1 MSEKQFLRHGLNG
14 NQLKLIAVISM
25 LCDHAAIRL
34 LAYGLIPALYVAGEN
49 MAAERWNQAFWI
61 LRSVGRMAFPIYV
74 FLLTEGFC
82 HTRNR
87 RRYALRLGVF
97 ALISEIP
104 FDLLVYGKIWDTHSQ
119 NVFFTLFLGV
129 LMLTAVDWIGRNTD
143 AALAQYRQMAVVV
156 GAALLAWLLR
166 TDYDAAGIM
175 LIAVLFW
182 FRLTP
187 DTACLAGFLLGLLFL
202 AAAESKPVYLP
213 GLAAAF
219 CQIRCYNGTR
229 GGFRGK
235 WFFYLVYPVHL
246 LVLYGISRLVFG

>member
-119 NVFFTLFLGV
+119 NIFFTLFLGV

-156 GAALLAWLLR
+156 GAALLAWFLR

-187 DTACLAGFLLGLLFL
+187 DTACLACFVLM
-202 AAAESKPVYLP
+202 AAAEFRPVYIP
-213 GLAAAF
+213 GLAVSF
-219 CQIRCYNGTR
+219 FLIRCYNGTR
-229 GGFRGK
+229 GSWKGK

>member
-1 MSEKQFLRHGLNG
+1 MTEKQILRHGLNG
-14 NQLKLIAVISM
+14 NQLKLIAGVSM

-34 LAYGLIPALYVAGEN
+34 LAYGLIPALYAAGADT
-49 MAAERWNQAFWI
+49 AAERWNQVFWI

-87 RRYALRLGVF
+87 RHYAIRLGVF
-97 ALISEIP
+97 ALISEMP
-104 FDLLVYGKIWDTHSQ
+104 FDLLVYGKLWAPQSQ

-129 LMLTAVDWIGRNTD
+129 LMLTLVDWIGRNTD
-143 AALAQYRQMAVVV
+143 AALAQYRQMAVIVA
-156 GAALLAWLLR
+156 AALLAWFLR

-187 DTACLAGFLLGLLFL
+187 DTACLAGFILM
-202 AAAESKPVYLP
+202 AAAEFRPVYIP
-213 GLAAAF
+213 GLAASF
-219 CQIRCYNGTR
+219 FLIRCYNGTR
-229 GGFRGK
+229 GAWKGK

-246 LVLYGISRLVFG
+246 LVLYGLYRVIF

>member
-14 NQLKLIAVISM
+14 NQLKLIAVVSM

-34 LAYGLIPALYVAGEN
+34 LAYGLIPALYVAGKDTV
-49 MAAERWNQAFWI
+49 AECWNQAFWI

-119 NVFFTLFLGV
+119 YVFFTLFLSV
-129 LMLTAVDWIGRNTD
+129 LMLTAVEWIGRNTD
-143 AALAQYRQMAVVV
+143 AAHSQYRQMAVVV
-156 GAALLAWLLR
+156 GAALLAWFLR

-187 DTACLAGFLLGLLFL
+187 DTACLAGFVLM
-202 AAAESKPVYLP
+202 AAAEFRPVYIP
-213 GLAAAF
+213 GLAVSF
-219 CQIRCYNGTR
+219 FLIRCYNGTR
-229 GGFRGK
+229 GSWKGK

>member
-1 MSEKQFLRHGLNG
+1 MTEKQILIHGLNG
-14 NQLKLIAVISM
+14 NQLKLIAVVSM

-34 LAYGLIPALYVAGEN
+34 LAYGLIPALYAAGED
-49 MAAERWNQAFWI
+49 ALAERWNQVFWI

-87 RRYALRLGVF
+87 SRYALRLGAF
-97 ALISEIP
+97 ALISEVP
-104 FDLLVYGKIWDTHSQ
+104 FDLLVYGKLWDFQSQ

-129 LMLTAVDWIGRNTD
+129 FMLTAVDWISRNTD
-143 AALAQYRQMAVVV
+143 AALAQYRQMAVIVA
-156 GAALLAWLLR
+156 AALLAWFLR

-187 DTACLAGFLLGLLFL
+187 DAACLAGFVLM
-202 AAAESKPVYLP
+202 AAAEFRPVYIP
-213 GLAAAF
+213 GLAVSF
-219 CQIRCYNGTR
+219 FLIRCYNGTR
-229 GGFRGK
+229 GAWKGK

>member
-1 MSEKQFLRHGLNG
+1 MTQKQILRHGLNG
-14 NQLKLIAVISM
+14 NQLKLIAVVSM

-34 LAYGLIPALYVAGEN
+34 LAYGLIPALYAAGADA
-49 MAAERWNQAFWI
+49 AAERWKQIFWI

-87 RRYALRLGVF
+87 MRYAMRLGIF
-97 ALISEIP
+97 ALLSEVP
-104 FDLLVYGKIWDTHSQ
+104 FDLLAYGELWNLRSQ

-143 AALAQYRQMAVVV
+143 AAQVQYRQMVVIV
-156 GAALLAWLLR
+156 GAALLAWFLR
-166 TDYDAAGIM
+166 ADYDAAGIM
-175 LIAVLFW
+175 LVAVMFW

-187 DTACLAGFLLGLLFL
+187 DMACLAGFVLM
-202 AAAESKPVYLP
+202 AAAESRPIYIP
-213 GLAAAF
+213 GLAVSF
-219 CQIRCYNGTR
+219 FLIRCYNGTR
-229 GGFRGK
+229 GAWKGK

-246 LVLYGISRLVFG
+246 LILYGISQLVFG

>member
-34 LAYGLIPALYVAGEN
+34 LAYGLIPALHVAGEN

-156 GAALLAWLLR
+156 GAALLAWFLR

-187 DTACLAGFLLGLLFL
+187 DTACRAGFVLM
-202 AAAESKPVYLP
+202 AAAEFRPIYIP
-213 GLAAAF
+213 GLAVAF
-219 CQIRCYNGTR
+219 FLIRCYNGTR
-229 GGFRGK
+229 GTWKGK

-246 LVLYGISRLVFG
+246 LVLYGISKIVFG

>member
-34 LAYGLIPALYVAGEN
+34 LAYGLIPVLYAVGEDVL
-49 MAAERWNQAFWI
+49 AERWNQVFWI

-87 RRYALRLGVF
+87 SRYALRLGVF

-119 NVFFTLFLGV
+119 NVFFTLFLSV
-129 LMLTAVDWIGRNTD
+129 LMLTVVDWISRNTD
-143 AALAQYRQMAVVV
+143 AAL
-156 GAALLAWLLR
+156 
-166 TDYDAAGIM
+166 
-175 LIAVLFW
+175 
-182 FRLTP
+182 
-187 DTACLAGFLLGLLFL
+187 
-202 AAAESKPVYLP
+202 
-213 GLAAAF
+213 
-219 CQIRCYNGTR
+219 
-229 GGFRGK
+229 
-235 WFFYLVYPVHL
+235 
-246 LVLYGISRLVFG
+246 

>member
-34 LAYGLIPALYVAGEN
+34 LAYGLIPALYVAGKDTV
-49 MAAERWNQAFWI
+49 AECWNQAFWI

-104 FDLLVYGKIWDTHSQ
+104 FDLLVYGKIWDTHYQ

-143 AALAQYRQMAVVV
+143 AAHSQYRQMAVVV
-156 GAALLAWLLR
+156 GAALLAWFLR

-187 DTACLAGFLLGLLFL
+187 DTACLAGFVLM
-202 AAAESKPVYLP
+202 AAAEFRPVYIP
-213 GLAAAF
+213 GLAVSF
-219 CQIRCYNGTR
+219 FLIRCYNGTR
-229 GGFRGK
+229 GSWKGK

>member
-34 LAYGLIPALYVAGEN
+34 LAYGLIPALYVAGKDTV
-49 MAAERWNQAFWI
+49 AECWNQAFWI

-97 ALISEIP
+97 ALISEIT

-129 LMLTAVDWIGRNTD
+129 LMLTAMDWIGRNTD
-143 AALAQYRQMAVVV
+143 AAHSQYRQMAVIV
-156 GAALLAWLLR
+156 GAALLAWFLR

-187 DTACLAGFLLGLLFL
+187 DTACLAGFVLM
-202 AAAESKPVYLP
+202 AAAEFRPVYIP
-213 GLAAAF
+213 GLAVSF
-219 CQIRCYNGTR
+219 FLIRCYNGTR
-229 GGFRGK
+229 GSWKGK

>member
-1 MSEKQFLRHGLNG
+1 MSEKQILRHGLNG
-14 NQLKLIAVISM
+14 NQLKLIAVVSM

-34 LAYGLIPALYVAGEN
+34 LACGLLPALYTVGETE
-49 MAAERWNQAFWI
+49 AAERWNQVFWI

-87 RRYALRLGVF
+87 RRYALRLGMF
-97 ALISEIP
+97 ALLSEVP
-104 FDLLVYGKIWDTHSQ
+104 FDLLVYGKLWAPQSQ

-143 AALAQYRQMAVVV
+143 AALAQYRQMAVIVA
-156 GAALLAWLLR
+156 AALLAWFLR

-182 FRLTP
+182 LRLTP
-187 DTACLAGFLLGLLFL
+187 DTACLAGFVLMVT
-202 AAAESKPVYLP
+202 AEFRPVYIP

-219 CQIRCYNGTR
+219 FLIRCYNGTR
-229 GGFRGK
+229 GAWKGK

-246 LVLYGISRLVFG
+246 LILYGISRLVFG

>member
-34 LAYGLIPALYVAGEN
+34 LAYGLIPALYVAGKDTV
-49 MAAERWNQAFWI
+49 AECWNQAFWI
-61 LRSVGRMAFPIYV
+61 LRSVGRMAFPMYV

-119 NVFFTLFLGV
+119 NVFFTLFLSV
-129 LMLTAVDWIGRNTD
+129 LMLTAVEWIGRNTD
-143 AALAQYRQMAVVV
+143 AALAQYRQMAVIV

-175 LIAVLFW
+175 LAAVLVW

-187 DTACLAGFLLGLLFL
+187 DTACLAGFVLM
-202 AAAESKPVYLP
+202 AAAEFRPVYIL
-213 GLAAAF
+213 GLAVSF
-219 CQIRCYNGTR
+219 FLIRCYNGTR
-229 GGFRGK
+229 GIWKGK

>member
-34 LAYGLIPALYVAGEN
+34 LAYGLIPALYVAGKDTV
-49 MAAERWNQAFWI
+49 AECWNQAFWI

-143 AALAQYRQMAVVV
+143 AAHSQYRQMAVVV
-156 GAALLAWLLR
+156 GAALLAWFLR

-187 DTACLAGFLLGLLFL
+187 DTACLAGFVLM
-202 AAAESKPVYLP
+202 AAAEFRPVYIL
-213 GLAAAF
+213 GLAVSF
-219 CQIRCYNGTR
+219 FLIRCYNGTR
-229 GGFRGK
+229 GSWKGK

>member
-34 LAYGLIPALYVAGEN
+34 LAYGLIPALYVAGKDTV
-49 MAAERWNQAFWI
+49 AECWNQAFWI

-156 GAALLAWLLR
+156 GAALLAWFLR

-187 DTACLAGFLLGLLFL
+187 DTACLAGFVLM
-202 AAAESKPVYLP
+202 AAAEFRPVYIL
-213 GLAAAF
+213 GLAVSF
-219 CQIRCYNGTR
+219 FLIRCYNGTR
-229 GGFRGK
+229 GIWKGK

>member
-143 AALAQYRQMAVVV
+143 AAHSQYRQMAVVV
-156 GAALLAWLLR
+156 GAALLAWFLR

-187 DTACLAGFLLGLLFL
+187 DTACLAGFVLM
-202 AAAESKPVYLP
+202 AAAEFRPVYIP
-213 GLAAAF
+213 GLAVSF
-219 CQIRCYNGTR
+219 FLIRCYNGTR
-229 GGFRGK
+229 GSWKGK
-235 WFFYLVYPVHL
+235 WVFYLVYPVHL

>member
-34 LAYGLIPALYVAGEN
+34 LAYGLIPALYAAGED
-49 MAAERWNQAFWI
+49 ALAERWNQVFWI

-87 RRYALRLGVF
+87 SRYALRLGVF

-119 NVFFTLFLGV
+119 NVFFTLFLSV
-129 LMLTAVDWIGRNTD
+129 LMLTVVDWISRNTD
-143 AALAQYRQMAVVV
+143 AALAQYRQMAVIV

-175 LIAVLFW
+175 LAAVLFW

-187 DTACLAGFLLGLLFL
+187 DTACLSGFVLM
-202 AAAESKPVYLP
+202 AAAEFRPVYIP
-213 GLAAAF
+213 GLAVAF
-219 CQIRCYNGTR
+219 FLIRCYNGTR
-229 GGFRGK
+229 GTWNGK

-246 LVLYGISRLVFG
+246 LMLYGISRLVFG

>member
-34 LAYGLIPALYVAGEN
+34 LAYGLIPALYVAGKDTV
-49 MAAERWNQAFWI
+49 AECWNQAFWI

-143 AALAQYRQMAVVV
+143 AAHSQYRQMAVGV
-156 GAALLAWLLR
+156 GAALLAWFLR

-187 DTACLAGFLLGLLFL
+187 DTACLAGFVLM
-202 AAAESKPVYLP
+202 AAAEFRPVYIP
-213 GLAAAF
+213 GLAVSF
-219 CQIRCYNGTR
+219 FLIRCYNGTR
-229 GGFRGK
+229 GSWKGK

>member
-34 LAYGLIPALYVAGEN
+34 LTYGLIPALHVAGKDTV
-49 MAAERWNQAFWI
+49 AERWNQTFWI

-156 GAALLAWLLR
+156 GAALLAWFLR

-175 LIAVLFW
+175 LFW

-187 DTACLAGFLLGLLFL
+187 DTACLAGFVLM
-202 AAAESKPVYLP
+202 AAAEFRPVYIP
-213 GLAAAF
+213 GLAVSF
-219 CQIRCYNGTR
+219 FLIRCYNGTR
-229 GGFRGK
+229 GSWKGK

>member
-34 LAYGLIPALYVAGEN
+34 LAYGLIPALHVAGKDTV
-49 MAAERWNQAFWI
+49 AERWTQIFWI
-61 LRSVGRMAFPIYV
+61 LRSVGRTAFPIYV

-119 NVFFTLFLGV
+119 NVFFTLFLSV
-129 LMLTAVDWIGRNTD
+129 LMLTVVDWIGRNTD
-143 AALAQYRQMAVVV
+143 AALAQYRQMAVIV
-156 GAALLAWLLR
+156 GAALLAWFLR

-175 LIAVLFW
+175 LAAVLFW

-187 DTACLAGFLLGLLFL
+187 DTACLAGFVLM
-202 AAAESKPVYLP
+202 AAAEFRPVYIP
-213 GLAAAF
+213 GLAVSF
-219 CQIRCYNGTR
+219 FLIRCYNGTR
-229 GGFRGK
+229 GSWKGK

>member
-34 LAYGLIPALYVAGEN
+34 LAYGLIPALHVAGKDT
-49 MAAERWNQAFWI
+49 MAERGNQAFWI

-143 AALAQYRQMAVVV
+143 AAHSQYRQMAVVV
-156 GAALLAWLLR
+156 GAALLAWFLR

-187 DTACLAGFLLGLLFL
+187 DTACLAGFVLM
-202 AAAESKPVYLP
+202 AAAEFRPVYIP
-213 GLAAAF
+213 GLAVSF
-219 CQIRCYNGTR
+219 FLIRCYNGTR
-229 GGFRGK
+229 GSWKGK

>member
-34 LAYGLIPALYVAGEN
+34 LAYGLIPALYVAGKDTV
-49 MAAERWNQAFWI
+49 AECWNQAFWI

-104 FDLLVYGKIWDTHSQ
+104 FDLLVYGKIWDIHSQ

-143 AALAQYRQMAVVV
+143 AAHSQYRQMAVVV
-156 GAALLAWLLR
+156 GAALLAWFLR

-187 DTACLAGFLLGLLFL
+187 DTACLAGFVLM
-202 AAAESKPVYLP
+202 AAAEFRPVYIP
-213 GLAAAF
+213 GLAVSF
-219 CQIRCYNGTR
+219 FLIRCYNGTR
-229 GGFRGK
+229 GSWKGK

>member
-1 MSEKQFLRHGLNG
+1 MSEKQFLRDGLNG

-34 LAYGLIPALYVAGEN
+34 LAYGLIPALYVAGKDTV
-49 MAAERWNQAFWI
+49 AECWNQAFWI

-143 AALAQYRQMAVVV
+143 AAHSQYRQMAVIV
-156 GAALLAWLLR
+156 GAALLAWFLR

-187 DTACLAGFLLGLLFL
+187 DTACLAGFVLM
-202 AAAESKPVYLP
+202 AAAEFRPVYIP
-213 GLAAAF
+213 GLAVSF
-219 CQIRCYNGTR
+219 FLIRCYNGTR
-229 GGFRGK
+229 GSWKGK